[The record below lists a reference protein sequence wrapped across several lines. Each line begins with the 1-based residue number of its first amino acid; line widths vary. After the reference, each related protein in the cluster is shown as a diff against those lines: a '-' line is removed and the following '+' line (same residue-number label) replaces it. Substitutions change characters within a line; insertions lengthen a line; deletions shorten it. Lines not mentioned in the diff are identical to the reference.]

1 MRLMILLQ
9 LQYSFIGNI
18 VLNEKKERRY
28 KIKQSLMIK
37 ALVNSSWKLFDID
50 ELQTGASVFNFE
62 TGLYET
68 IKTRNHRPTLLTPH
82 LDHLFNS
89 AK

>member
-28 KIKQSLMIK
+28 K
-37 ALVNSSWKLFDID
+37 
-50 ELQTGASVFNFE
+50 
-62 TGLYET
+62 
-68 IKTRNHRPTLLTPH
+68 
-82 LDHLFNS
+82 
-89 AK
+89 